1 MIMQK
6 SIFFIT
12 YIDKCMKEVNNKDI
26 KVEYKKIANAIPK
39 IVEFISHQLEI
50 IFQRKKQIKLYEKTL
65 IIDSFLIENSTKRI
79 GTNAIKIK

>member
-1 MIMQK
+1 M
-6 SIFFIT
+6 
-12 YIDKCMKEVNNKDI
+12 
-26 KVEYKKIANAIPK
+26 ANVIPK

-65 IIDSFLIENSTKRI
+65 IIDSFLIKNSTKRI

>member
-1 MIMQK
+1 
-6 SIFFIT
+6 
-12 YIDKCMKEVNNKDI
+12 
-26 KVEYKKIANAIPK
+26 VEYKQIANVIPK

-65 IIDSFLIENSTKRI
+65 IIDSFLTENSTKRI